1 METIKLSEK
10 DKKILHKYNL
20 LLMAVVGDD
29 GIDGY
34 CYVSEDEGAYDF
46 SGYYPTGYQGH
57 NRMDEIDPDNEGYHI
72 LENVTYEYLRDKSIE
87 FSDYLY
93 CDDCTGFA
101 TLNINY
107 NPIESKFKLFLEIGV
122 IYRESYEHLFT
133 FDQLK
138 NQPPGQWGQSYVSL
152 KKLGDPDFIEKMKND
167 YGDTLEITYDGGGD
181 SGQINDEGET
191 PTSVVRI
198 NQDIEYIGY
207 EVIDIHYSGWEDS
220 LGGDGRIIFD
230 FENQLVTIYHT
241 TNFESSEN
249 EDIGEVKLI

>member
-107 NPIESKFKLFLEIGV
+107 NPIESKFK
-122 IYRESYEHLFT
+122 
-133 FDQLK
+133 
-138 NQPPGQWGQSYVSL
+138 
-152 KKLGDPDFIEKMKND
+152 ND